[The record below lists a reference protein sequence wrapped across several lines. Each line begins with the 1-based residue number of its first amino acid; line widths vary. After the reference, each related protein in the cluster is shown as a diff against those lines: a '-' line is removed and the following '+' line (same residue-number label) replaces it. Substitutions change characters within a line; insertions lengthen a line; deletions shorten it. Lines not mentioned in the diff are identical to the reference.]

1 MSEAFILQILCNKLL
16 LVLNHVIKKI
26 KIKSQLKKIVL
37 EIVNFGSQILTKPK
51 KKSRNTTKYHNIFTI
66 SFISSCGRFWSDIL
80 LFYFLHTQYFHNK
93 F

>member
-1 MSEAFILQILCNKLL
+1 MSKAFILQILCNKLL
-16 LVLNHVIKKI
+16 LILNCAVKKQ
-26 KIKSQLKKIVL
+26 IKSQLKKIVP
-37 EIVNFGSQILTKPK
+37 ETVNFGSQILTKLK

-66 SFISSCGRFWSDIL
+66 SFISSCGRFWSNIL